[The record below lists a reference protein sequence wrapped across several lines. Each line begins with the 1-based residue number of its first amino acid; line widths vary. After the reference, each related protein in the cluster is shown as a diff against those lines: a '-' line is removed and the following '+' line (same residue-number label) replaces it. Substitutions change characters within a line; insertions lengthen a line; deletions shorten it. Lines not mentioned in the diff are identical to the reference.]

1 MFGSKDVPKLVEKNN
16 DSSLNRLSTIAAGVK
31 ISGDIDGIGDICIN
45 GTFEGN
51 VTCGKLIIG
60 ITGKIDGT
68 INADILV
75 VFGTLY
81 GKATAKSVQ
90 LMDSAIVTGD
100 IYHDILE
107 ILPGAKVDGHYGRK
121 IKINTSKN
129 IKPSNKNI
137 MPTIGI
143 SDASNMISLKAV
155 ENKKQF
161 KL

>member
-16 DSSLNRLSTIAAGVK
+16 SSSLNSLSTIAAGVK
-31 ISGDIDGIGDICIN
+31 ISGDIDGIGDICID

-51 VTCGKLIIG
+51 ITCGKLIIG

-75 VFGTLY
+75 VFGALY

-121 IKINTSKN
+121 IKITAGEN
-129 IKPSNKNI
+129 IKSSNKNI
-137 MPTIGI
+137 MLNKGI
-143 SDASNMISLKAV
+143 SDASNMVPLKAV
-155 ENKKQF
+155 ENNKKF